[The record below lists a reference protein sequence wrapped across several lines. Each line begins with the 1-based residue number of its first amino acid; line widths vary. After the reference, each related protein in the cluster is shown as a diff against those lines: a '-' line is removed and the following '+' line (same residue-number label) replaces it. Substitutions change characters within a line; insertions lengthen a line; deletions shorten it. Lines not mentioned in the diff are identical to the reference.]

1 MVASINGD
9 DTSMTHVRP
18 MEEHDLNRVQQ
29 LTLQLGYE
37 APVGELRT
45 RLTKLSA
52 MPDHDLYVAC
62 DDEGRV
68 IGWLHMMELHAFE
81 VAPMAQLAGIV
92 VEAGCRRTGAGT
104 ALLAQA
110 EAWARDH
117 GFTTITLRSRTGR
130 DDAHA
135 FYRAG
140 GFKGEKTSVYFQ
152 KYLD

>member
-1 MVASINGD
+1 
-9 DTSMTHVRP
+9 MTHVRL
-18 MEEHDLNRVQQ
+18 MEECDLHRVKE

-37 APVGELRT
+37 APIEELRA

-52 MPDHDLYVAC
+52 MPDHDLYVAR
-62 DDEGRV
+62 DDAGRV

-92 VEAGCRRTGAGT
+92 VEAGYRRTGAGT
-104 ALLAQA
+104 ALLTQA

-117 GFTTITLRSRTGR
+117 GFTTITLRSRMGR

-135 FYRAG
+135 FYRAR

-152 KYLD
+152 KHLD